1 MLKTGVINFLISNL
15 ILQNIFNGIYI
26 HVVIIDQV
34 VIVNK

>member
-1 MLKTGVINFLISNL
+1 MMFVNDGVSYD
-15 ILQNIFNGIYI
+15 NGIYI